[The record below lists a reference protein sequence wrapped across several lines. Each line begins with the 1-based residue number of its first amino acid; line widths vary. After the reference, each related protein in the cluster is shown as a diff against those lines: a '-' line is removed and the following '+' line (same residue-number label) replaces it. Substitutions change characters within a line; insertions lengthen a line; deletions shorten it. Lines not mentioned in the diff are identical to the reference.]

1 VDAPLLH
8 QSKKYKHNMKKI
20 TLVLLAA
27 VAMFSFAEVASLW
40 KSDKTHSNLKFA
52 ITHLLVSE
60 VEGSFKNFDAKITAS
75 KDDFSDAVVEFT
87 ADVNSIDTE
96 NEQRDEHLKNADF
109 FDAAKYPSLTFKS
122 KSFKK
127 VADKKYEVKGDLTLH
142 GVTKEVVL
150 QATHR
155 GTVENPMIK
164 KQVAGFKVTGAINR
178 KDFGIGANYA
188 NAMLSEEVTFT
199 ANAEFVKE

>member
-1 VDAPLLH
+1 
-8 QSKKYKHNMKKI
+8 MKKI

-27 VAMFSFAEVASLW
+27 VAMFSFVEVAPSLW

-60 VEGSFKNFDAKITAS
+60 VEGSFKKFDAKITAT

-87 ADVNSIDTE
+87 GDVNSIDTE
-96 NEQRDEHLKNADF
+96 NSQRDEHLKNADF
-109 FDAAKYPSLTFKS
+109 FDAAKYPSFSFKS

-127 VADKKYEVKGDLTLH
+127 ISDKKYEVKGDLTLH
-142 GVTKEVVL
+142 GVTKEITL
-150 QATHR
+150 DATHR
-155 GTVENPMIK
+155 GTVENPMMK
-164 KQVAGFKVTGAINR
+164 KQVAGFKVAGTINR
-178 KDFGIGANYA
+178 KDFGIGANFA

-199 ANAEFVKE
+199 GNVELVKE